1 MTGKNKNRIKSSW
14 RSKLFSL
21 INGIVLTL
29 LALLC
34 ILPLVNVLAISL
46 SSNTAVTAGKVMFLP
61 VDFTLKSY
69 EYVAKREAFWRAMGI
84 TLERCLLGV
93 ALNVLLCIMTA
104 YPLSMLING
113 GLIPNFMT
121 VKSLNLLGTIWA
133 LVLPGAVPVFSVVLM
148 LNFFRALPDELEEAA
163 IVDGANQWQI
173 MMKIYVPLSKASIA
187 TIFLFALVYHW
198 NAWFDG
204 IIYMNKPEQYPLQ
217 SYLNTILVDT
227 QSTTSGALD
236 WQTMSLVS
244 DRTVKCAQI
253 FLSTLPIIAAYPYLQ
268 KYFVKGM
275 VLGSVKG

>member
-1 MTGKNKNRIKSSW
+1 M
-14 RSKLFSL
+14 
-21 INGIVLTL
+21 
-29 LALLC
+29 
-34 ILPLVNVLAISL
+34 
-46 SSNTAVTAGKVMFLP
+46 
-61 VDFTLKSY
+61 
-69 EYVAKREAFWRAMGI
+69 
-84 TLERCLLGV
+84 
-93 ALNVLLCIMTA
+93 
-104 YPLSMLING
+104 
-113 GLIPNFMT
+113 
-121 VKSLNLLGTIWA
+121 A

-163 IVDGANQWQI
+163 IVVVRTMADHDE
-173 MMKIYVPLSKASIA
+173 IYVPLSKHQLQRFFYLRLCI
-187 TIFLFALVYHW
+187 TGMHG
-198 NAWFDG
+198 FDG

-275 VLGSVKG
+275 VLGSVKGIRNK

>member
-104 YPLSMLING
+104 YPLSKKNSRFHSRTAYTWFFFLTMLING

-133 LVLPGAVPVFSVVLM
+133 LVLPEQVQSL
-148 LNFFRALPDELEEAA
+148 ALYLCL
-163 IVDGANQWQI
+163 ISLGRFQMSWRKLQ
-173 MMKIYVPLSKASIA
+173 LSMVRI
-187 TIFLFALVYHW
+187 
-198 NAWFDG
+198 NG
-204 IIYMNKPEQYPLQ
+204 R
-217 SYLNTILVDT
+217 SYENLC
-227 QSTTSGALD
+227 A
-236 WQTMSLVS
+236 
-244 DRTVKCAQI
+244 TVKSINCNNFSICACVS
-253 FLSTLPIIAAYPYLQ
+253 LEC
-268 KYFVKGM
+268 M
-275 VLGSVKG
+275 V

>member
-104 YPLSMLING
+104 YPLSKKNSRFHSRTAYTWFFFLTMLING

-133 LVLPGAVPVFSVVLM
+133 LVLPEQFQSL
-148 LNFFRALPDELEEAA
+148 ALYLCL
-163 IVDGANQWQI
+163 ISLGRFQMSWRKLQ
-173 MMKIYVPLSKASIA
+173 LSMVRI
-187 TIFLFALVYHW
+187 
-198 NAWFDG
+198 NG
-204 IIYMNKPEQYPLQ
+204 R
-217 SYLNTILVDT
+217 SYENLC
-227 QSTTSGALD
+227 A
-236 WQTMSLVS
+236 
-244 DRTVKCAQI
+244 TVKSINCNNFSICACVS
-253 FLSTLPIIAAYPYLQ
+253 LEC
-268 KYFVKGM
+268 M
-275 VLGSVKG
+275 V

>member
-104 YPLSMLING
+104 YPLSKKNSRFHSRTAYTWFFFLTMLING

-133 LVLPGAVPVFSVVLM
+133 LISLGRF
-148 LNFFRALPDELEEAA
+148 
-163 IVDGANQWQI
+163 Q
-173 MMKIYVPLSKASIA
+173 
-187 TIFLFALVYHW
+187 
-198 NAWFDG
+198 
-204 IIYMNKPEQYPLQ
+204 
-217 SYLNTILVDT
+217 
-227 QSTTSGALD
+227 
-236 WQTMSLVS
+236 MS
-244 DRTVKCAQI
+244 
-253 FLSTLPIIAAYPYLQ
+253 
-268 KYFVKGM
+268 
-275 VLGSVKG
+275 

>member
-104 YPLSMLING
+104 YPLSKKNSRFHSRTAYTWFFFLTMLING

-148 LNFFRALPDELEEAA
+148 LNFFRHKTETTP
-163 IVDGANQWQI
+163 II
-173 MMKIYVPLSKASIA
+173 KSASIIGLA
-187 TIFLFALVYHW
+187 TILLGMLCLVLDLTNPLYFWRILVYY
-198 NAWFDG
+198 NPTSVMSIGVMLLLFY
-204 IIYMNKPEQYPLQ
+204 IPLVAVLMVM
-217 SYLNTILVDT
+217 SFADT
-227 QSTTSGALD
+227 FSK
-236 WQTMSLVS
+236 W
-244 DRTVKCAQI
+244 
-253 FLSTLPIIAAYPYLQ
+253 PP
-268 KYFVKGM
+268 
-275 VLGSVKG
+275 

>member
-104 YPLSMLING
+104 YPLSKKNSRFHSRTAYTWFFFLTMLING

-148 LNFFRALPDELEEAA
+148 LNFFRALPDA
-163 IVDGANQWQI
+163 QC
-173 MMKIYVPLSKASIA
+173 PL
-187 TIFLFALVYHW
+187 
-198 NAWFDG
+198 G
-204 IIYMNKPEQYPLQ
+204 
-217 SYLNTILVDT
+217 
-227 QSTTSGALD
+227 SGALAGRSCNCRWCESMAD
-236 WQTMSLVS
+236 HDENLCA
-244 DRTVKCAQI
+244 TVKSINCNDFSICACVS
-253 FLSTLPIIAAYPYLQ
+253 LEC
-268 KYFVKGM
+268 M
-275 VLGSVKG
+275 V

>member
-104 YPLSMLING
+104 YPLSKKNSRFHSRTAYTWFFFLTMLING

-148 LNFFRALPDELEEAA
+148 VRGSCNCRWCESMADHDENLCA
-163 IVDGANQWQI
+163 
-173 MMKIYVPLSKASIA
+173 
-187 TIFLFALVYHW
+187 
-198 NAWFDG
+198 
-204 IIYMNKPEQYPLQ
+204 
-217 SYLNTILVDT
+217 
-227 QSTTSGALD
+227 
-236 WQTMSLVS
+236 
-244 DRTVKCAQI
+244 TVKSINCNDFSICACVS
-253 FLSTLPIIAAYPYLQ
+253 LEC
-268 KYFVKGM
+268 M
-275 VLGSVKG
+275 V